1 MNWEDESYLLFKRK
15 FRENATIVNV
25 FSSKKG
31 KISGIVYGGNSRKVK
46 NYLQMGNKLFVAY
59 NSKSENRIG
68 YFKTEL
74 IKAISPIYF
83 NDKER
88 SAAII
93 SLCNILNILLPESQQ
108 NEKIYSSF
116 EELINSLNNE
126 NWIILYILF
135 ETKLIKDLGYDTNL
149 TVFQSY
155 SDKDK
160 VFRIVNID
168 GYKYEVPT
176 YLIYQKIPKHLT
188 NELIKKSLFFLR
200 SIFINKFFLPNN
212 LIFPKSRI
220 ILESYFN

>member
-1 MNWEDESYLLFKRK
+1 MNWEDECYLLSKRK
-15 FRENATIVNV
+15 FRENGTIINI

-31 KISGIVYGGNSRKVK
+31 KIAGIVYGGNSRKIR
-46 NYLQMGNKLFVAY
+46 NYLQIGNKLFVIY
-59 NSKSENRIG
+59 NSKNENKLG

-74 IKAISPIYF
+74 IKAISPKYF

-93 SLCNILNILLPESQQ
+93 SLCSLLNLLLPESQLNLSVHQ
-108 NEKIYSSF
+108 SF
-116 EELINSLNNE
+116 EKMINSLNYS

-135 ETKLIKDLGYDTNL
+135 EIKLIKDLGYDTNL
-149 TVFQSY
+149 TIFQKSV
-155 SDKDK
+155 DGHNDFK
-160 VFRIVNID
+160 IVNID

-176 YLIYQKIPKHLT
+176 FLIYQQIPKQLT
-188 NELIKKSLFFLR
+188 NELIKKSLFFTR

-220 ILESYFN
+220 ILEGYFN